1 MNGREIE
8 SERERERGREGNKG
22 WGEKEMKEREG
33 EKEIKEREGEKE
45 IKDGDRRK
53 YRRGREGGMEINKK
67 TGRN

>member
-8 SERERERGREGNKG
+8 RERKRGREGNKG
-22 WGEKEMKEREG
+22 WGEKEMKEMEG

-45 IKDGDRRK
+45 IKDRERRK
-53 YRRGREGGMEINKK
+53 YRRGREGGTEINKK